1 MPAIEKSALMRHVR
15 IGAIIGRDD
24 ASYDLTV
31 EEDVLLGDP
40 QHDVA
45 RVALLLRRVADQA
58 DELEQIHLPSLDQPL
73 DVFEA
78 DLQDEGRATR
88 D

>member
-1 MPAIEKSALMRHVR
+1 MKP
-15 IGAIIGRDD
+15 
-24 ASYDLTV
+24 SYDLTV

-45 RVALLLRRVADQA
+45 RVALLLKRVADHA
-58 DELEQIHLPSLDQPL
+58 DALEQIHLPSLDQPL

-78 DLQDEGRATR
+78 DLQDEGGANRA
-88 D
+88 

>member
-1 MPAIEKSALMRHVR
+1 MRHVR
-15 IGAIIGRDD
+15 LGAIIGRDD

-31 EEDVLLGDP
+31 EEDVLLEKP

-45 RVALLLRRVADQA
+45 RVGLLLRRVADQA

-73 DVFEA
+73 DVFET
-78 DLQDEGRATR
+78 DLEKEGRTIR
-88 D
+88 G